1 MTKLKLK
8 SPQVAT
14 EGVDPRLREVCET
27 LHGRHLLIFFILIL
41 VFTLHE
47 KKKLRFEAG
56 VNVTAV
62 GV

>member
-1 MTKLKLK
+1 MAKLKLK

-41 VFTLHE
+41 VSTLHE